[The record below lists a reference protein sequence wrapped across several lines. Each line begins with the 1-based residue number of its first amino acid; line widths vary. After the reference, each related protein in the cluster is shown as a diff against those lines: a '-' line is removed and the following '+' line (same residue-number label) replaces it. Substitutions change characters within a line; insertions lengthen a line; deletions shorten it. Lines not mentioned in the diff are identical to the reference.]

1 MSLFDFSFSRPI
13 GSYSKVQGLVS
24 KWKRNQPS
32 QLRSPRVAGKEY
44 LDLGCGPNT
53 HPGFINLDYDWQP
66 GVDLCWDLAR
76 GLALPDGSM
85 KGVFSEHCLEHFSL
99 PTVRFLLAEIRRVLR
114 PGGVVR
120 IVVPDAGLYLD
131 LYARRRAG
139 EATADFPYEDAV
151 RSAGLTSPLASV
163 NRVFYVDR
171 DSPAG
176 HRCMFDADLM
186 TELLGL
192 SGFEH
197 VRREQFRTGRDPKLL
212 IDAEHRNVESLY
224 MEASAG

>member
-1 MSLFDFSFSRPI
+1 MSLSDFSFRRPL
-13 GSYSKVQGLVS
+13 GSYTRVQALVS
-24 KWKRNQPS
+24 KWQRNRRS
-32 QLRSPRVAGKEY
+32 QLTSSRVVGKEY

-53 HPGFINLDYDWQP
+53 HPGFINLDYVWHP
-66 GVDLCWDLAR
+66 GIDLCWDVAE
-76 GLALPDGSM
+76 GISLPDASM

-99 PTVRFLLAEIRRVLR
+99 PTVRFLLAEIRRLLR

-131 LYARRRAG
+131 LYSRRRAG

-151 RSAGLTSPLASV
+151 RASGLTSPLASV

-176 HRCMFDADLM
+176 HRCMFDRDLL

-192 SGFEH
+192 AGFRD
-197 VRREQFRTGRDPKLL
+197 VRRERFGTGRDPRLL

-224 MEASAG
+224 IEASAG